1 VLTSLLAAALAVA
14 MANLLRPAFQIPVD
28 ITLNAYMTLPVVAVV
43 VGMLASVVALR
54 RVLRV
59 DPALAFVG

>member
-1 VLTSLLAAALAVA
+1 L
-14 MANLLRPAFQIPVD
+14 
-28 ITLNAYMTLPVVAVV
+28 TLPVVAVV

-59 DPALAFVG
+59 DPALAFAG